1 MQCRYVFGTYFLPHH
16 SYAIPSHSP
25 LPPCPDSSHHAR
37 VKHHTAVQDTDPVDP
52 QDRNPANGPDSKTIE
67 RYLEALCA
75 HNRAQKLAIPI
86 TLTTSAEVTKKM
98 MAYVK
103 PGVQV
108 NDALVEQVR
117 RLPLALQVMLTSL
130 DHTVLHDVC
139 SVISQMQV

>member
-1 MQCRYVFGTYFLPHH
+1 M
-16 SYAIPSHSP
+16 
-25 LPPCPDSSHHAR
+25 
-37 VKHHTAVQDTDPVDP
+37 QDTDPFDP

-117 RLPLALQVMLTSL
+117 LNKLFLLKRSHLPFDFNKLTR
-130 DHTVLHDVC
+130 
-139 SVISQMQV
+139 

>member
-1 MQCRYVFGTYFLPHH
+1 M
-16 SYAIPSHSP
+16 
-25 LPPCPDSSHHAR
+25 
-37 VKHHTAVQDTDPVDP
+37 QDTDPVDP
-52 QDRNPANGPDSKTIE
+52 QDRNAANGPDSKTIE

-117 RLPLALQVMLTSL
+117 RLASCL
-130 DHTVLHDVC
+130 DQITFARLLP
-139 SVISQMQV
+139 SRSQMQV